1 MDRVKIDSHQE
12 TEDGKY
18 IHTVE
23 YDCCGGYGTDC
34 IHEEVANSPEK
45 YDLTAHYIGYP
56 YVNVS
61 SQVLLWI
68 VSELQLTRE
77 KEHIEIQDWAK
88 ESSIRETDW
97 STVPS
102 LDKVIGIVKE
112 LLHNS
117 IVTSSGEICHST
129 CVNNL
134 ARNIE
139 WLEDT
144 AISVAELESGKDKDM
159 LNLINFK
166 ETKLPY
172 YPDTY
177 EEYQSMKDKI
187 KYIDH

>member
-1 MDRVKIDSHQE
+1 MVTNRRIDSHQE
-12 TEDGKY
+12 TEDGMY
-18 IHTVE
+18 IHAVE
-23 YDCCGGYGTDC
+23 YSCCGGYGTDC
-34 IHEEVANSPEK
+34 IHEEVANSPEE
-45 YDLTAHYIGYP
+45 YDVP
-56 YVNVS
+56 SVNVS

-77 KEHIEIQDWAK
+77 KEHIDTQDWSR
-88 ESSIRETDW
+88 ENIIRKTDW
-97 STVPS
+97 TTVPT

-117 IVTSSGEICHST
+117 TVGVGDEVCHPT
-129 CVNNL
+129 CREGI
-134 ARNIE
+134 AGDIE

>member
-1 MDRVKIDSHQE
+1 MIRVRIDSHQE

-18 IHTVE
+18 IHSLE
-23 YDCCGGYGTDC
+23 YGCCGGHGTGC
-34 IHEEVANSPEK
+34 IHEEVANSPEE
-45 YDLTAHYIGYP
+45 YDVP
-56 YVNVS
+56 SVNVS

-77 KEHIEIQDWAK
+77 KEHIDTQDWSR
-88 ESSIRETDW
+88 ENIIRETDW
-97 STVPS
+97 TTVPT

-117 IVTSSGEICHST
+117 TVGVDDEVCHST
-129 CVNNL
+129 CREGI
-134 ARNIE
+134 AGDIE

>member
-1 MDRVKIDSHQE
+1 MVTNRVRIDSHQE

-18 IHTVE
+18 IHAIE
-23 YDCCGGYGTDC
+23 YGCCGGYGTDC
-34 IHEEVANSPEK
+34 IHEEVANSPEE
-45 YDLTAHYIGYP
+45 YDIP
-56 YVNVS
+56 SVNVS

-77 KEHIEIQDWAK
+77 IVAILRTKENIDWEKDIIKDHKYWA
-88 ESSIRETDW
+88 
-97 STVPS
+97 TVPT
-102 LDKVIGIVKE
+102 LDTVIGIVKE

-117 IVTSSGEICHST
+117 TVGVGDEVCHPT
-129 CVNNL
+129 CREGI
-134 ARNIE
+134 AGDIE

-166 ETKLPY
+166 ETKLQY

>member
-77 KEHIEIQDWAK
+77 KEHIDTQDWAK
-88 ESSIRETDW
+88 EDIIRKTDW
-97 STVPS
+97 TTVPT

-117 IVTSSGEICHST
+117 TVGVGDEVCHPT
-129 CVNNL
+129 CREGI
-134 ARNIE
+134 AGDIE

-144 AISVAELESGKDKDM
+144 AISVAELESGKDEDM
-159 LNLINFK
+159 LRRIRLSI
-166 ETKLPY
+166 
-172 YPDTY
+172 
-177 EEYQSMKDKI
+177 
-187 KYIDH
+187 